1 MRVIAELFVEFSIS
15 KEIEV
20 VSEVG
25 ALAFHQCGLGW
36 ISLSTL
42 YVGLIYFNVHFLAP
56 SFLVSLK
63 LFDIISLQTSE
74 LDLKDIKLF
83 HENEIA

>member
-1 MRVIAELFVEFSIS
+1 MWPGLDFSLHAIR
-15 KEIEV
+15 
-20 VSEVG
+20 
-25 ALAFHQCGLGW
+25 
-36 ISLSTL
+36 T
-42 YVGLIYFNVHFLAP
+42 VGLIYFNVHFLAP

-74 LDLKDIKLF
+74 LDLLDIKLF